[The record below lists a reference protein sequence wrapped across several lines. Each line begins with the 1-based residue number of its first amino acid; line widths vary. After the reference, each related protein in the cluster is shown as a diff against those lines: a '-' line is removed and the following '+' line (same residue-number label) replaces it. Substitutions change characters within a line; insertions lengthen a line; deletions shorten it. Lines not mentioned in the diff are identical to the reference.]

1 MSRRVVELKIIY
13 TYSYF
18 RWGFIRGIRMGFI
31 RGITLDDHPLRPPKP
46 LLTGAVRGS
55 AGIPDS
61 LVHKP
66 VDTSGRATWPAVPFA
81 CLAHLAIPA
90 YLIYSSPSSLFCF
103 ISHPSFSLFSTPP
116 CRACPRSPA
125 PARPADLRE
134 SAGRSAAILTVR
146 TAFYAPTM
154 AAARPR
160 EKSLENGRCF
170 PLRTAR
176 RRVIIELSPGEPET
190 TPNTTPGASYVRR
203 TTPGNDRETS
213 AECAPAHHRKDH
225 PR

>member
-1 MSRRVVELKIIY
+1 MKIIY
-13 TYSYF
+13 TYSCF
-18 RWGFIRGIRMGFI
+18 RWGFIRGIMMGFI
-31 RGITLDDHPLRPPKP
+31 RGITLDDHPLRLAKP
-46 LLTGAVRGS
+46 LLTGPVRGS

-66 VDTSGRATWPAVPFA
+66 VDTSGRGVRPTVHPTPLDHFTGSSCLFCPPRSLFIYPF
-81 CLAHLAIPA
+81 
-90 YLIYSSPSSLFCF
+90 SSPSIL
-103 ISHPSFSLFSTPP
+103 LFSV
-116 CRACPRSPA
+116 PA
-125 PARPADLRE
+125 YCVSSAAAGAPDWLADLRK
-134 SAGRSAAILTVR
+134 SAARSVGIVTVR
-146 TAFYAPTM
+146 TAFYS
-154 AAARPR
+154 RPMTTGTR

-170 PLRTAR
+170 PLRAAR